1 MQSYSE
7 KKLFELE
14 ILRPDDTEEEIK
26 TSLPYFMIYFLT
38 FKIFRETFDFSDEVF
53 FENIALLGDR
63 PK

>member
-26 TSLPYFMIYFLT
+26 FHFPIL
-38 FKIFRETFDFSDEVF
+38 
-53 FENIALLGDR
+53 
-63 PK
+63 